1 MEERKRQLAVIR
13 QKDNYIS
20 VVLEDNK
27 LDDVIVEPAD
37 EQALRVGDIYVGKV
51 NHIVKNIHAAFVEVQ
66 KNVMCYLPMKES
78 GAEKIVQGQEFP
90 VQVKKAAVKAKQA
103 VVSRNLEFAGKYA
116 VVTVLNRTKAISSKI
131 TDSAVRERLKEL
143 LDPFRESPYGIIL
156 RTGCRDASEEQI
168 HAECESLL
176 QKAEETVRVSRSRT
190 RFTNVYRSDREII
203 KFLCSLD
210 HGAFDRIITDDRP
223 MYELLA
229 GNPVCS
235 DENIVFYE
243 DGSYPL
249 DKLLGISAK
258 LEHAMKRHVWLKSGA
273 SLVIEPTE
281 ALTVI
286 DVNTEK
292 AIEGKR
298 SSEATF
304 FKINMEAAKEAARQ
318 IRIRNISGIILIDFI
333 DMKDREHVGELLQ
346 ALREEFRRDAVQ
358 TTVVDM
364 TKLGL
369 VEITRMKIRK
379 PLWEYL

>member
-1 MEERKRQLAVIR
+1 M
-13 QKDNYIS
+13 
-20 VVLEDNK
+20 
-27 LDDVIVEPAD
+27 
-37 EQALRVGDIYVGKV
+37 
-51 NHIVKNIHAAFVEVQ
+51 
-66 KNVMCYLPMKES
+66 
-78 GAEKIVQGQEFP
+78 
-90 VQVKKAAVKAKQA
+90 
-103 VVSRNLEFAGKYA
+103 
-116 VVTVLNRTKAISSKI
+116 
-131 TDSAVRERLKEL
+131 EL
-143 LDPFRESPYGIIL
+143 LVPFRESPYGIIL
-156 RTGCRDASEEQI
+156 RTSCRDAAEEQI

-190 RFTNVYRSDREII
+190 RFTKVYRSDREVI
-203 KFLCSLD
+203 KFLRDLD
-210 HGAFDRIITDDRP
+210 QGTFDRIITDDRP

-229 GNPVCS
+229 GDPVCE

-243 DGSYPL
+243 DESYPL
-249 DKLLGISAK
+249 DKLLSIGVQ
-258 LEHAMKRHVWLKSGA
+258 LEHAMKRHVWLKSGG

-333 DMKDREHVGELLQ
+333 DMKNREHVQELMRE
-346 ALREEFRRDAVQ
+346 LRNEFQKDTVR

-369 VEITRMKIRK
+369 VEITRMKIRT
-379 PLWEYL
+379 PLWESL